1 MRKSNDKLR
10 CSFCGKSQDE
20 VKKLIAGPSVSICIE
35 CIDICSELVA
45 DGHKKHF
52 QFVAWVR
59 RTMRQSDDK
68 LRCSFCGKGQSQVKK
83 LIAGPSVYICNEC
96 IDIGSEIVADDHK
109 KDSGGVK
116 MEFIEKTCVM
126 TKADMN
132 RVLARIASQIVEN
145 NPDLSNVLLVGIRR
159 RGVPLAERLATRIR
173 EMDGVNMSTGALDI
187 TLYRDDLSTVG
198 ERPVVNKTELPANIT
213 GKTIILVDDVL
224 YTGRTIRAAMDELI
238 DFGRPRRVQL
248 AVLIDRGWRELPIQA
263 DYIGKYVTTTEKEII
278 KVMLPEFD
286 EMEQVLL
293 VEQK

>member
-1 MRKSNDKLR
+1 
-10 CSFCGKSQDE
+10 
-20 VKKLIAGPSVSICIE
+20 
-35 CIDICSELVA
+35 
-45 DGHKKHF
+45 
-52 QFVAWVR
+52 
-59 RTMRQSDDK
+59 MRQSDEK
-68 LRCSFCGKGQSQVKK
+68 LRCSFCGKGQSEVKK
-83 LIAGPSVYICNEC
+83 LIAGPSVYICNKC
-96 IDIGSEIVADDHK
+96 VDICGEIVSDPSK
-109 KDSGGVK
+109 KHSGDVK
-116 MEFIEKTCVM
+116 MEFIEKSCVM
-126 TKADMN
+126 SMADMN

-145 NPDLSNVLLVGIRR
+145 NPDMSNVLLVGIRR
-159 RGVPLAERLATRIR
+159 RGVPLAERLASRIR
-173 EMDGVNMSTGALDI
+173 EMDSVDVATGALDI

-263 DYIGKYVTTTEKEII
+263 DYIGKFVTTSEKEII

-286 EMEQVLL
+286 ETEQVLL

>member
-1 MRKSNDKLR
+1 
-10 CSFCGKSQDE
+10 
-20 VKKLIAGPSVSICIE
+20 
-35 CIDICSELVA
+35 
-45 DGHKKHF
+45 
-52 QFVAWVR
+52 
-59 RTMRQSDDK
+59 
-68 LRCSFCGKGQSQVKK
+68 
-83 LIAGPSVYICNEC
+83 
-96 IDIGSEIVADDHK
+96 
-109 KDSGGVK
+109 
-116 MEFIEKTCVM
+116 MEFIEKSCVM
-126 TKADMN
+126 TTADMN
-132 RVLARIASQIVEN
+132 RVLARMSSQIVEN

-159 RGVPLAERLATRIR
+159 RGVPLAERLAARIKD
-173 EMDGVNMSTGALDI
+173 MDSVAVATGALDI

-263 DYIGKYVTTTEKEII
+263 DYIGKYVTTTEKEIV

-286 EMEQVLL
+286 EAEQVLV